1 MESNF
6 CSHLF
11 PQVLSIFI
19 LLCAM
24 ICAFFF
30 QDRPWNCNKM
40 PYLLQRTFVVSDA
53 RISFLCL
60 FLMKSSQLIT
70 SSYNSQNMSSEFQ
83 QDKPDFEN
91 LNSFETRWKT
101 VSSWFKSLNTL
112 GFCLNMQ
119 HFTLWKREW
128 VAVLPSLKITQQSGQ
143 TQRSTLS

>member
-53 RISFLCL
+53 RISFFLSL
-60 FLMKSSQLIT
+60 FDEKLPIDNKQLLFTKHVIRISARQTRFWKS
-70 SSYNSQNMSSEFQ
+70 
-83 QDKPDFEN
+83 KH
-91 LNSFETRWKT
+91 SFETRWKT
-101 VSSWFKSLNTL
+101 VSSWFKSLKTL

-128 VAVLPSLKITQQSGQ
+128 VAFLPS
-143 TQRSTLS
+143 